1 MGEEEERETET
12 GTEECP
18 MEEDEPVTKKS
29 RDPDFTV
36 RERVAVCVNPVRK
49 LFYDFA
55 KGMHAFVGKIQN

>member
-1 MGEEEERETET
+1 
-12 GTEECP
+12 